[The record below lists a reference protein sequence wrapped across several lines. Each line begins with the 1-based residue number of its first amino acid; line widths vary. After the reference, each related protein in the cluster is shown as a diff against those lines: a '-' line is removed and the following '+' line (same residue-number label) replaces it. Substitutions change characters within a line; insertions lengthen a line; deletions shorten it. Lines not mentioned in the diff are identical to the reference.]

1 MMHDVL
7 ALQWWRGK
15 LFETFDRMKIGSAL
29 KYSAKPEEAS
39 LQVVPE
45 VRPGFLGHCREQRK

>member
-1 MMHDVL
+1 MTSL

-15 LFETFDRMKIGSAL
+15 LFEIFDRMKIGSAL
-29 KYSAKPEEAS
+29 KYSAKPEEES
-39 LQVVPE
+39 LQLVPE